1 MNAQT
6 EIDSAPG
13 KFEDRSGR
21 AAFLGLLACALLV
34 FGFGGWA
41 LTARLSG
48 AVVTQGKVV
57 VSSDLK
63 AVQHPDGGIVADI
76 RVRNGDRVQAGEIV
90 LSLDDKLLKANRALV
105 DDQLVALEARQVRL
119 KAEREGIDDLAFS
132 AELAARGGENKVDE
146 AVTSQRAVM
155 QTRRVSLAGQVAAYE
170 EQITQFK
177 EEIAGLETQ
186 RSAAEE
192 QVELIDHELQGL
204 GTLFEQGWT
213 PETRITALKRERSNL
228 TGTIGSLTSRIA
240 VVRGKISETQ
250 LAILQLEKNFQE
262 QVTNEISDVTAQLSQ
277 LKERRDTS
285 DLMLARVDVRAPAD
299 GFIHELA
306 VHTVGGVVQ
315 PGETLM
321 RIVPDADSLVVST
334 AVMPQDINNV
344 TYGNQATLVISA
356 FDQKSV
362 PRLEGTVTFLSAD
375 LKTDP
380 ATGMGFYE
388 VRVDLDDSATKVLSD
403 RNLTLLPGM
412 PSEVYIQTADRTMA
426 EYLLDPLTKQ
436 LRKTF
441 RES

>member
-132 AELAARGGENKVDE
+132 EELAARGGENKVDE

>member
-132 AELAARGGENKVDE
+132 AELAARGDENKVDE